1 MRPLRIHRTFV
12 FAAMAVACTIQSMP
26 AQAPQ
31 VAVDI
36 PEGVPLQVAARD
48 FSASEFEMRG
58 GAIVIHL
65 AGSVRFRHQG
75 TDPVR
80 AIALRVA
87 ASQET
92 LGGRATVT
100 VPSLHAA
107 QDEHFEVPLNLRL
120 VRPLPLGQG
129 PAVRIEPDAVLFAS
143 LAAAGPNRLD
153 SIRKLTV
160 LEMEAR
166 RDRAYFLAQWRRGGK
181 TALTAAMQASLR
193 RPAARPRLEVR
204 LAGQGP
210 ATVAAAPPIREM
222 EIAFVNQPDA
232 PLVLESGSARVSGLV
247 SDAPRFLL
255 RSRAGRAVRHFDIGW
270 LVRGSDGSLYSVGSA
285 PVARQTGV
293 VGQQAQETTGEGRYL
308 IRPSADESGPG
319 IGAMLAYLRSAQLE
333 DGTVWVPSREALEVS
348 RLAEAVPVSAE
359 EQRLSQMYRE
369 RGAEAIAEELRKFD
383 QSVGGAREN

>member
-1 MRPLRIHRTFV
+1 MRSLKLKRRLV
-12 FAAMAVACTIQSMP
+12 LAAVGAVCAVQSTW

-31 VAVDI
+31 VEVNI
-36 PEGVPLQVAARD
+36 PEGVPLEITARD
-48 FSASEFEMRG
+48 FADSEFEVRG

-65 AGSVRFRHQG
+65 AGSVQFRHLG
-75 TDPVR
+75 GDPVR

-87 ASQET
+87 AGEET

-107 QDEHFEVPLNLRL
+107 RNERFEVPVNLRL
-120 VRPLPLGQG
+120 VRPLLVGQG

-143 LAAAGPNRLD
+143 LAAAGPDRLD
-153 SIRKLTV
+153 SVRKLTV

-166 RDRAYFLAQWRRGGK
+166 RDREYFLALWQRGGR

-193 RPAARPRLEVR
+193 RQAVRPRLEVR

-210 ATVAAAPPIREM
+210 ATVAAAPPVREM
-222 EIAFVNQPDA
+222 EIALVNQPEA
-232 PLVLESGSARVSGLV
+232 PLVLESGSARVTGLV

-255 RSRAGRAVRHFDIGW
+255 RGRAGRTVRHFDIGW
-270 LVRGSDGSLYSVGSA
+270 LVRDSAGSLYSVGSA
-285 PVARQTGV
+285 PLEKQASELGS
-293 VGQQAQETTGEGRYL
+293 QAQETTGTGQFL
-308 IRPSADESGPG
+308 IRPVSAVSEPSID
-319 IGAMLAYLRSAQLE
+319 AMLAYVRSAQLD
-333 DGTVWVPSREALEVS
+333 DGSVWVPSREALEVS

-369 RGAEAIAEELRKFD
+369 RGAEAIAEELRRFKP
-383 QSVGGAREN
+383 STGGDLTQ

>member
-1 MRPLRIHRTFV
+1 MRPLRIDRAFV
-12 FAAMAVACTIQSMP
+12 FAALAMVCTVQSIR

-58 GAIVIHL
+58 GALVIHL
-65 AGSVRFRHQG
+65 AGSVRFRHRG

-87 ASQET
+87 AGRET

-107 QDEHFEVPLNLRL
+107 RDEHFEVPLNLRL

-166 RDRAYFLAQWRRGGK
+166 RDREHFLSLWRRGGK
-181 TALTAAMQASLR
+181 PALTAAMQASLR
-193 RPAARPRLEVR
+193 RQAARPRLEVR

-210 ATVAAAPPIREM
+210 ATVAASAPVREM
-222 EIAFVNQPDA
+222 EIAVVNQPDA
-232 PLVLESGSARVSGLV
+232 PLILESGSARVRGSV
-247 SDAPRFLL
+247 SDAPRFFL
-255 RSRAGRAVRHFDIGW
+255 RSRGGRAVRHFDIGW
-270 LVRGSDGSLYSVGSA
+270 LVRDGDGSLYSVGSA
-285 PVARQTGV
+285 PVTGRAGV
-293 VGQQAQETTGEGRYL
+293 TGPQAQETTGEGRFL
-308 IRPSADESGPG
+308 IRPASGVGDPA
-319 IGAMLAYLRSAQLE
+319 IDAMLAYLRSAQFD
-333 DGTVWVPSREALEVS
+333 DGTVWVPPRETLEVS

-359 EQRLSQMYRE
+359 ELRLSQLYRE
-369 RGAEAIAEELRKFD
+369 RGADAIAEELRKFTQSD
-383 QSVGGAREN
+383 QR